1 MGIEVHL
8 LTGDGK
14 RTAETVAAMLD
25 IRHYKADVLP
35 SDKEEYIR
43 SLQAAR
49 RKVAMVGDGINDSQA
64 LARADVSIAM
74 GKGYR
79 HGCGDGHVDYFG
91 FDVIAGCDPLVETYG
106 SLDPPEF
113 ILGIYL

>member
-1 MGIEVHL
+1 MARVSFITLGIGIACGHGYFGSVEPTSGEAVEALKEMGIEVHL

-43 SLQAAR
+43 SLQAPEGKWLWWGMVSTT
-49 RKVAMVGDGINDSQA
+49 RKPWPVRM
-64 LARADVSIAM
+64 
-74 GKGYR
+74 
-79 HGCGDGHVDYFG
+79 
-91 FDVIAGCDPLVETYG
+91 
-106 SLDPPEF
+106 
-113 ILGIYL
+113 